1 MLTYEQILEL
11 IDKLVETPLSEIS
24 LSQGEFSV
32 SLKKGS
38 LQSAEANINT
48 SLTGV
53 NYTLQDIPQMQSQG
67 VQPATA
73 PEPQSNLTEI
83 LSPMVG
89 TFYSAPSPDS
99 AVFAEVGQQIKTG
112 DVLCIIEAMKMMNE
126 FPSEINGIVAEVC
139 VQNAQTIEYGQVLF
153 RIKAN

>member
-1 MLTYEQILEL
+1 
-11 IDKLVETPLSEIS
+11 
-24 LSQGEFSV
+24 
-32 SLKKGS
+32 
-38 LQSAEANINT
+38 
-48 SLTGV
+48 
-53 NYTLQDIPQMQSQG
+53 MQSQG
-67 VQPATA
+67 VQSATA

-126 FPSEINGIVAEVC
+126 FPSEMNGIVAEVC

-153 RIKAN
+153 RIKTN